1 MADIS
6 GRDFVLSTVSLAVGA
21 LIAAFAAKL
30 QNRTAKLTYSTR
42 VERVALAADDPVFG
56 AVRVSWRDM
65 NVRNLHMA
73 TIEIENS
80 SGRDFE
86 NVDLKTYTHQET
98 VLLNEFTSVVGT
110 PYIVE
115 WSPGFRA
122 SLAVASGAEAT
133 DEQLRIYNHSRE
145 YRVPVFNRGQVLRF
159 NYLCTRPGDDTWPF
173 VYMSTQLK
181 GGKLVQQIRT
191 NIVLGG
197 ASGRRAW
204 FGALGAGRHCV
215 RALRQKCVDRQFH
228 LHVCRPLGSDNRR
241 APIQGRAMAEKS
253 ALRVERG
260 AGEEE
265 DRPFAIRG
273 VAADSVE
280 TSCPPN
286 CWCVRRSWCS

>member
-191 NIVLGG
+191 NIVLGVPVHLAAARG
-197 ASGRRAW
+197 SVLSVLAVIACGLFVRNVWIASSICMSVGLWAQII
-204 FGALGAGRHCV
+204 GALQYKGERW
-215 RALRQKCVDRQFH
+215 LRNLLF
-228 LHVCRPLGSDNRR
+228 G
-241 APIQGRAMAEKS
+241 
-253 ALRVERG
+253 
-260 AGEEE
+260 
-265 DRPFAIRG
+265 
-273 VAADSVE
+273 
-280 TSCPPN
+280 
-286 CWCVRRSWCS
+286 